1 VTGWRDS
8 RLFPE
13 AFRASLSA
21 YGYLFLV
28 VGTVVAAVVARE
40 VEVVL
45 VLAAVVVLAG
55 LLCRRALRLF
65 LRWQLWAFV
74 LPTLALSP
82 LLIGERD
89 ILVAGLMV
97 SREGFWAGLWMVTR
111 ALSIA
116 LASAVFTSAVSIPE
130 MAKLFERMRLK
141 GLGFALGVATNLLP
155 TIQETMETSY
165 QAIRLRGG
173 FRLRRLQTMKL
184 LLIAVIAGPLRR
196 SDDIVWAAEARAF
209 DPDKLQ
215 TTPIPLARADVA
227 LGVLMSALALTL
239 LVL

>member
-1 VTGWRDS
+1 
-8 RLFPE
+8 
-13 AFRASLSA
+13 
-21 YGYLFLV
+21 
-28 VGTVVAAVVARE
+28 
-40 VEVVL
+40 
-45 VLAAVVVLAG
+45 
-55 LLCRRALRLF
+55 
-65 LRWQLWAFV
+65 
-74 LPTLALSP
+74 LALSP

-97 SREGFWAGLWMVTR
+97 SRAGFWAGVWMVTR

-116 LASAVFTSAVSIPE
+116 LASAVFTNAVSIPE

-173 FRLRRLQTMKL
+173 FRSRRLQTLKL

-209 DPDKLQ
+209 DPDKPQ
-215 TTPIPLARADVA
+215 TTPIPLAQADVA
-227 LGVLMSALALTL
+227 LALLMSAFGLALL
-239 LVL
+239 LW